1 MNLQNLKLKASTL
14 CAGGTLLVFGGFLTV
29 NLAGCGGG
37 GGGGLTTIPTP
48 SPVGATFRIVQQDS
62 TPSRGGTL
70 TLTGNGQTFQGTA
83 DSNGVLVLQG
93 VAPGTYNATF
103 TAFNAAGTAL
113 PSTSRSLTITRVG
126 TQNFVLVQGDTGN
139 GQFSLTG
146 TIFQNPNNG
155 QFTGCD
161 ANSTPIT
168 ANVLISVRDLND
180 TTGAPIIAQIV
191 RPVQDGNVSIG
202 LRGRYTISL
211 PTNPRSFRVEVGPA
225 DNNGVRYAGL
235 SSTTTFTQGTTTLAN
250 VNVCANNNGVIPV
263 PFSPTPTPTINT
275 ATPLPV
281 VTSTPNTTA
290 GGTTTGTTTGG
301 TTPTT
306 PAATGTP
313 VPAATATTAAP
324 TPSFTVAPTV
334 AGGGNTAN
342 TTTGNTTAGNTTLNN
357 TTLSTAGN
365 TTTGTTTTGNTTTS
379 TTTTGSTSSGNATIG
394 NTTLFTP
401 GNTTATTTNRTR
413 R

>member
-83 DSNGVLVLQG
+83 DSNGVLVLSG
-93 VAPGTYNATF
+93 VTPGTYNATF
-103 TAFNAAGTAL
+103 TASNAAGTAL

-139 GQFSLTG
+139 GRFTLTG
-146 TIFQNPNNG
+146 TIFQNANNG

-202 LRGRYTISL
+202 LRGRYSISL

-263 PFSPTPTPTINT
+263 PFSPTPTPTINS

-281 VTSTPNTTA
+281 VTSTPSTTA
-290 GGTTTGTTTGG
+290 GGTTTGTTN
-301 TTPTT
+301 PTT
-306 PAATGTP
+306 PRPTATP
-313 VPAATATTAAP
+313 QPAATATTAP
-324 TPSFTVAPTV
+324 NPGFTVAPTV
-334 AGGGNTAN
+334 ATGGNNNGGSNGGSTTLGTPGQTPLAPGNSAGGGNN
-342 TTTGNTTAGNTTLNN
+342 GGSTTL
-357 TTLSTAGN
+357 
-365 TTTGTTTTGNTTTS
+365 GTPG
-379 TTTTGSTSSGNATIG
+379 
-394 NTTLFTP
+394 FTP
-401 GNTTATTTNRTR
+401 LAPVATGGNGGGGNGG
-413 R
+413 